1 MYKSNPQT
9 EYRTELR
16 KRILK
21 TAIQEFRSKGIKAVK
36 MDDIASMLSVSK
48 RTLYEIYDNKEQLLM
63 ECVEEEYNGQM
74 RHITESAQD
83 PQHSVMDVILEFYRF
98 QMQNLRHMS
107 PVYYPELHRY
117 PSIIGWLQ
125 EMRTQNQEKT
135 QIFHNQ
141 AVQEGYFRADV
152 NYELIS
158 RIGAE
163 TADYLMSTQILKQYK
178 LEEIFRNVVM
188 LFIRGLCTKKGIDK
202 LEEVMKKI

>member
-74 RHITESAQD
+74 RHITEFAQD

-107 PVYYPELHRY
+107 PVYYTELHRY

-141 AVQEGYFRADV
+141 TVQEGYFRADV